1 MPTEPL
7 ALKAILDGLRL
18 LGLDVPKLGRAAGLS
33 ESDLQAPNHR
43 IDDLRVA
50 RLWQKARAASGR
62 ETLPLEVGRTL
73 PLGALGPID
82 YLAAS
87 SSTVGAAMLVTQ
99 QLFPVISPGIQLQ
112 IDRQP
117 ARTIISL
124 INAPPIPGQS
134 DSDLFTLAVLARR
147 IDQLPARPVIPQLV
161 ELPVPAPPD
170 RARWSGLL
178 QGARLRFGS
187 SITRLHLLDADWS
200 VALRT
205 ADPRLLA
212 VLRPMLAVPEGDA
225 DALLIAVRGVLR
237 ERLQD
242 TPMLGQVARAVGL
255 GERTLQRKL
264 LGLGT
269 RFGRLSDEVRRD
281 AAEELVRSSGLPLGE
296 LARRLGFEEQAS
308 FTRAFVRWFGRTP
321 SAARRAWASG
331 HGS

>member
-1 MPTEPL
+1 VPTEPL
-7 ALKAILDGLRL
+7 ALKAILDGLRA
-18 LGLDVPKLGRAAGLS
+18 LGLDVPRLGRSAGLS
-33 ESDLQAPNHR
+33 ESDLRNPKHR

-62 ETLPLEVGRTL
+62 ATLPLEVGGLL
-73 PLGALGPID
+73 PAGALGPID

-87 SSTVGAAMLVTQ
+87 SATVGAAMLVTQ
-99 QLFPVISPGIQLQ
+99 QVFPLISPGIQLQ
-112 IDRQP
+112 IDRRP
-117 ARTIISL
+117 ARTVISI

-134 DSDLFTLAVLARR
+134 DSDLFTVAVLVLR
-147 IDQLPARPVIPQLV
+147 IAQLPVNPVIPALI

-170 RARWSGLL
+170 RARWSALL
-178 QGARLRFGS
+178 QGARLRFGCS
-187 SITRLHLLDADWS
+187 VTRLQLSDTDWS
-200 VALRT
+200 VPLRT

-212 VLRPMLAVPEGDA
+212 VLRPMLAMPEGDA

-237 ERLQD
+237 DRLQT

-269 RFGRLSDEVRRD
+269 SFGRLCDEVRRD

-296 LARRLGFEEQAS
+296 VARQLGFEEQAS
-308 FTRAFVRWFGRTP
+308 LTRAFIRWFGRSP
-321 SAARRAWASG
+321 SAARRAWARE
-331 HGS
+331 HGA